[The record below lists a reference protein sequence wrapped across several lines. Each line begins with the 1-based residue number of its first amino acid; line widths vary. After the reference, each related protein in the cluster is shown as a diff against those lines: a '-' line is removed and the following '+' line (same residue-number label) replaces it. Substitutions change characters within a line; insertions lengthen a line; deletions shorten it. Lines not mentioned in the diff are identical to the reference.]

1 MVNYIIENDLSS
13 SFPDIIT
20 ACSIFLTIPV
30 TVASAERSFFKLKLV
45 KNYLRN
51 TISQERLNNISIL
64 NIERERTEELNI
76 DQIINNF
83 ANQKARKKNFKI

>member
-1 MVNYIIENDLSS
+1 LTTSTTPKIWSGDRPTYT
-13 SFPDIIT
+13 P
-20 ACSIFLTIPV
+20 CSAPLPV
-30 TVASAERSFFKLKLV
+30 TVASAEQSFSKLKLV